1 MNDIKQKCLSLQITN
16 VYFLKLSSKLLN
28 LINMYFL
35 LVHCLASHSG
45 GKFFGNCFFVTNVM
59 KYLKVNCSQ
68 RNHALD
74 FSNFQTD
81 SSESMHYDVRYEVIL
96 L

>member
-1 MNDIKQKCLSLQITN
+1 
-16 VYFLKLSSKLLN
+16 
-28 LINMYFL
+28 MYFP
-35 LVHCLASHSG
+35 LVHYLASQSG
-45 GKFFGNCFFVTNVM
+45 GKFFGNCFFVRNIDERTNINVA

-81 SSESMHYDVRYEVIL
+81 LSESMHYEVRY
-96 L
+96 